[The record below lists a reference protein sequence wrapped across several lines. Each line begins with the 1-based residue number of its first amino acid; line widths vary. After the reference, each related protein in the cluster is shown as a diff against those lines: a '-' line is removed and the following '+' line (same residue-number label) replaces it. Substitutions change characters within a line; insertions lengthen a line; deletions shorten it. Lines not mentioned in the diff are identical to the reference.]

1 MDKNGTQKIPE
12 DTIGNLNI
20 KTLTDITPYDDY
32 VSNQKIAG
40 NVIADNILTL
50 TMNIKDGSSYKRT
63 INNEDIAKTI
73 NITLDISS
81 TLSLTEILIL
91 LL

>member
-1 MDKNGTQKIPE
+1 
-12 DTIGNLNI
+12 
-20 KTLTDITPYDDY
+20 
-32 VSNQKIAG
+32 
-40 NVIADNILTL
+40 
-50 TMNIKDGSSYKRT
+50 MNIKDGSSYKRT